1 MVAMVMLQDSY
12 GDTAMHDAVSKDSR
26 EIVTM
31 LCAYPHTDLSLKNKK
46 GFNVLHYAALKGN
59 HL

>member
-1 MVAMVMLQDSY
+1 
-12 GDTAMHDAVSKDSR
+12 MHDSVSKDSQD
-26 EIVTM
+26 IVGM
-31 LCAYPHTDLSLKNKK
+31 LCDCPRSDFLLKNKK